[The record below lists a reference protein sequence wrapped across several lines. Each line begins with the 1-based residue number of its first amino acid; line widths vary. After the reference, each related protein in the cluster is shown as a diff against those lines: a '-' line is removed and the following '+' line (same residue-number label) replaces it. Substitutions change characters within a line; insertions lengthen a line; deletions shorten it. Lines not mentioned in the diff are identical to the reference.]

1 MKKLYWRCI
10 RRSGRWSDFYLLAAI
25 ISFALITLGSAV
37 GMLILHFVPL
47 EKVTN
52 RLDNGFGALLSNPGA
67 LLGTKVSSFLSD
79 YLVFIGIWI
88 VLIAVVLIFR
98 RNRPMMRCLGKR
110 TGGKTIL
117 TAVIGFLLGFGFNG
131 LCILISCLSGDI
143 HLSFNEF
150 RPGIFF
156 AFLLAVSIQSG
167 AEELGM
173 RWYLYQKLR
182 RRYVHSVVAIVGNA
196 IVFAAMHL
204 MNPGIT
210 VFSVLQ
216 ILLVG
221 IFLSLFIYYYDA
233 FWMAVFFHAAWNFTQ
248 NIIFGLPNS
257 GIVSQYSVFRLEAA
271 SARDGFF
278 YNVDFGVEGSIGAS
292 ILLAIGCVVLILINR
307 KKREKRD
314 LWAAYQPVVAE
325 AGAGK

>member
-1 MKKLYWRCI
+1 MKNLYWRCI
-10 RRSGRWSDFYLLAAI
+10 RRSGRWSDFFLLAAI
-25 ISFALITLGSAV
+25 IAAALIMLGTLV
-37 GMLILHFVPL
+37 GMAILKLIPL

-52 RLDNGFGALLSNPGA
+52 TVADGIGSLLQNPGA
-67 LLGTKVSSFLSD
+67 LVGTNVSGFLSD
-79 YLVFIGIWI
+79 YLNFIGIWI
-88 VLIAVVLIFR
+88 VLIAVVLIFK

-110 TGGKTIL
+110 IGGKTIL

-131 LCILISCLSGDI
+131 FCILISCLTGDI

-150 RPGIFF
+150 NPGLFF

-182 RRYVHSVVAIVGNA
+182 RRYVHSAVAIIGNA
-196 IVFAAMHL
+196 VVFTVMHL
-204 MNPGIT
+204 LNPGIT
-210 VFSVLQ
+210 IFSVLQ
-216 ILLVG
+216 IFLVG
-221 IFLSLFIYYYDA
+221 IFLSLLIYYYDA

-257 GIVSQYSVFRLEAA
+257 GIVSQYSLFRLEAA
-271 SARDGFF
+271 SARNGFF
-278 YNVDFGVEGSIGAS
+278 YNVGFGVEGSGGAA
-292 ILLAIGCVVLILINR
+292 ILLAAACVVLIIINR

-314 LWAAYQPVVAE
+314 LWVAYQPEIKASV
-325 AGAGK
+325 